1 LACSE
6 SLAEPLSHWPGLRQV
21 CRIERQRIV
30 RGQDSVEIVPAITS
44 LSRARADA
52 ACLLAISRAH
62 GGISR
67 AHGGIENRLHPVRD
81 VTYREDACRT
91 RSGNAPQTLAALRNT
106 ALTIHRRQGFRPVE
120 EQEHFA
126 EHRYEALA
134 VLKPRTE

>member
-1 LACSE
+1 MACSE
-6 SLAEPLSHWPGLRQV
+6 SLAEHLSHWPGLRQV

-30 RGQDSVEIVPAITS
+30 RGQGSVEIVHAITS

-62 GGISR
+62 W
-67 AHGGIENRLHPVRD
+67 GIENRLHHVRD

-120 EQEHFA
+120 GQEHFA

-134 VLKPRTE
+134 VLKTRTE